1 MALTAHWRFQ
11 HISNGGNKRNIG
23 INSGVALVGLS
34 YFLN

>member
-11 HISNGGNKRNIG
+11 HISYGGTKRNIG
-23 INSGVALVGLS
+23 INSGIALFVLS